1 MTRIVI
7 DTETTGFYPD
17 RGDELLQVAI
27 VDADT
32 KQPIF
37 NELIKPD
44 LMESWPDAEAV
55 NGISPEMVFDKPHI
69 SAYRDQIQRIIN
81 ASDVIIGYNTFFDLG
96 FLSAAGIDTQPYT
109 KIVDV
114 MQLFAAKY
122 GKWDEA
128 KQRRKWVKLIE
139 AAYHYGYNWEIR
151 AHDALGDVYATL
163 FVYENLKQEVEQW
176 QQINPGKSIVI

>member
-1 MTRIVI
+1 MTRIVV
-7 DTETTGFYPD
+7 DTETTGFYPE

-27 VDADT
+27 IDADT
-32 KQPIF
+32 KQVIF

-81 ASDVIIGYNTFFDLG
+81 AADVIIGYNTFFDLN
-96 FLSAAGIDTQPYT
+96 FLERCADVNAYNQFT

-163 FVYENLKQEVEQW
+163 FVYENLKREVE
-176 QQINPGKSIVI
+176 

>member
-1 MTRIVI
+1 MNRIGI
-7 DTETTGFYPD
+7 DTETTGFYPE
-17 RGDELLQVAI
+17 RGDELLQIAI

-32 KQPIF
+32 KQPLF

-114 MQLFAAKY
+114 MQLFADKY
-122 GKWDEA
+122 GEWDEA
-128 KQRRKWVKLIE
+128 KNRRKWNKLVE
-139 AAYHYGYNWEIR
+139 AAYKYGYNWEIR

-163 FVYENLKQEVEQW
+163 YVYDHLMQEVEQD
-176 QQINPGKSIVI
+176 GG